1 MVNREETVT
10 LSRFTP
16 GWEDVMAG
24 KLLCVATG
32 AALAASVGVANA
44 AEPVR
49 LTDAQLDRVVAGDAS
64 AFATVTNAAT
74 LGSGVIGLFDITAT
88 SSAAISASFIAVGPA
103 PHFSFVSVSVSPD
116 SPAN

>member
-1 MVNREETVT
+1 MVNRGETVT